1 MKWHISFARKAKT
14 KEVWAIAFLVSAA
27 WFVTTLAFDLLLTKL
42 LKLPAAADS
51 FDRTTSYL
59 LPQVFS
65 IPLWIANAIFSC
77 ESKWKHQLFV
87 RARWGY
93 CALGGA
99 LLLWSYFVMLIGPN
113 RNYRTPADTMEGA
126 AYASILFPLAL
137 AGACFLLA
145 IARRPARAGRV
156 VPPTETLRQPRAE

>member
-1 MKWHISFARKAKT
+1 MKWRISFAPKAKT
-14 KEVWAIAFLVSAA
+14 KEVWVITFLVSVA

-51 FDRTTSYL
+51 FEKTAFYL

-77 ESKWKHQLFV
+77 ESKWKHQIFV
-87 RARWGY
+87 GARLAY

-99 LLLWSYFVMLIGPN
+99 LLLWSYFVMLIVPN
-113 RNYRTPADTMEGA
+113 RNYKAPADTMESA
-126 AYASILFPLAL
+126 AYASMLFPLAL
-137 AGACFLLA
+137 ACACFLLA
-145 IARRPARAGRV
+145 IARRPVANSG
-156 VPPTETLRQPRAE
+156 